1 MPPMLTNDCIDSRYM
16 LDPSILTA
24 LVLSFVET
32 MDFPES
38 VYVCLFSCVYFKKG
52 NFKQTY
58 LTSYICPLTHNSLG
72 HLSCLLKKN
81 QTTNFYTHIKQAME
95 KSISFFAYFKTRFI
109 LCLHFKDMFPV

>member
-1 MPPMLTNDCIDSRYM
+1 MPPMITNDCIDSRYM

-72 HLSCLLKKN
+72 HLSCLLKKKSNN
-81 QTTNFYTHIKQAME
+81 QF
-95 KSISFFAYFKTRFI
+95 
-109 LCLHFKDMFPV
+109 LHSHKASHGKVNLIFCIF